1 MVIQGDVDSNGES
14 IIKDKSDKTQR
25 SVDPQIVTEQVT
37 QFLNIWS
44 DISKLPT
51 VGPFF
56 AYSQSSRSDFREIFE
71 LWKIFLDFQ
80 VHFNEL
86 WLQINN
92 TYTHALSKASEKAP
106 KEYNSKKDFEIY
118 RKVAIDIFEEEFT
131 GLFDSKEYATL
142 NGLLLSN
149 QYDMVLHLQK
159 LAEKQLKILNL
170 PTRSE
175 LDHLSKDIH
184 DLKKNVHDLTLKL
197 GALEKIESRSL
208 SK

>member
-1 MVIQGDVDSNGES
+1 
-14 IIKDKSDKTQR
+14 
-25 SVDPQIVTEQVT
+25 
-37 QFLNIWS
+37 
-44 DISKLPT
+44 
-51 VGPFF
+51 
-56 AYSQSSRSDFREIFE
+56 
-71 LWKIFLDFQ
+71 
-80 VHFNEL
+80 
-86 WLQINN
+86 
-92 TYTHALSKASEKAP
+92 
-106 KEYNSKKDFEIY
+106 
-118 RKVAIDIFEEEFT
+118 
-131 GLFDSKEYATL
+131 LFDSKEYATL